1 MFNTPLLSKKES
13 LVYSEF
19 LSERGRLFDVKAL
32 LSKTSKMPTSSINI
46 SAFGC
51 ITGSKLAKKPGT
63 ICYDCYAR
71 SGYYHMPS
79 VKTAMDEREKFIKS
93 KYFIPAMVMELAT
106 TLEFRWWDSGD
117 VRSVQMAHDVLDVCE
132 RTPWCKHWLPTKEY
146 AIWRE
151 VLSVRKIPENVALR
165 ASTPKVDA
173 KPISGPWLTTTVFSD
188 DDSPAKQGTECI
200 AHLNKEKYGKYE
212 CGTCRACWDTSIQ
225 NIAYPFRKKRTVK

>member
-51 ITGSKLAKKPGT
+51 ITGSKLATKPGT

-106 TLEFRWWDSGD
+106 TLEFRWWDIGD

-132 RTPWCKHWLPTKEY
+132 RTPWCKHWLAT
-146 AIWRE
+146 
-151 VLSVRKIPENVALR
+151 
-165 ASTPKVDA
+165 
-173 KPISGPWLTTTVFSD
+173 
-188 DDSPAKQGTECI
+188 
-200 AHLNKEKYGKYE
+200 
-212 CGTCRACWDTSIQ
+212 
-225 NIAYPFRKKRTVK
+225 